1 MLLGISEGISGIP
14 PGSVPGPPG
23 DPPRDPGPPRDPEN
37 PGFSPKFPDFGPPGD
52 PPPGGPKTRILAP
65 RRQIWAPGPALH
77 WGRAGR
83 MSRDPGFPGS
93 GVCSPCR
100 DFGGFRGAAALLINV
115 FFGQVLVCFLVRGGV
130 RARVRAGVISG
141 GEIPDSRGVG
151 NPQNPGSALDR
162 YFMFIL

>member
-1 MLLGISEGISGIP
+1 MHTFRNIRGDLR
-14 PGSVPGPPG
+14 
-23 DPPRDPGPPRDPEN
+23 DPPRICPRTPRGPPPGPGTPPGPRKSRIFPEI
-37 PGFSPKFPDFGPPGD
+37 PGFRAPGG

-115 FFGQVLVCFLVRGGV
+115 FFGQVLVCFFCAGRCGAGTPPGGV
-130 RARVRAGVISG
+130 RGFPGSG
-141 GEIPDSRGVG
+141 PGILRIPDSAKNLGVI
-151 NPQNPGSALDR
+151 
-162 YFMFIL
+162 Y